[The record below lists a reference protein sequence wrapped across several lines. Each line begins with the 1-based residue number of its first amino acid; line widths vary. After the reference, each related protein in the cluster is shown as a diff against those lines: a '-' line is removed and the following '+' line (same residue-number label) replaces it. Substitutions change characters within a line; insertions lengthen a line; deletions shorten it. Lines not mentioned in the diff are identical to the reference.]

1 MRPIPKKP
9 TILLFFSPLLLVS
22 LASSTIETFSRVVES
37 LSLDET
43 RTARKVK
50 RAALFYTYEPSDC
63 AGQGARCHEKQRREE
78 KRNTI
83 TPDRRRRYQRYE
95 GGGGEGRWL
104 KDRLD
109 DFLRRHPRNT
119 GIGEHENS
127 CNQFSPALAHEPHR
141 VMQYNMWKRASPS
154 NPMSSHPIP

>member
-50 RAALFYTYEPSDC
+50 RAALFYTYKPSDC
-63 AGQGARCHEKQRREE
+63 AGQGARCPRNREE
-78 KRNTI
+78 KRRETRLHLI
-83 TPDRRRRYQRYE
+83 GGGDMKE
-95 GGGGEGRWL
+95 AGGGEGRWL

>member
-1 MRPIPKKP
+1 MK
-9 TILLFFSPLLLVS
+9 
-22 LASSTIETFSRVVES
+22 ET
-37 LSLDET
+37 
-43 RTARKVK
+43 
-50 RAALFYTYEPSDC
+50 
-63 AGQGARCHEKQRREE
+63 
-78 KRNTI
+78 
-83 TPDRRRRYQRYE
+83 
-95 GGGGEGRWL
+95 GGGEGRWL

>member
-1 MRPIPKKP
+1 MCVPSQKSQLFSSSSLPFSSFLSHPRPSKP
-9 TILLFFSPLLLVS
+9 FH
-22 LASSTIETFSRVVES
+22 ASSSHYPSTKHEPRERLNEQPCFIRTSLQIARVKAHDV
-37 LSLDET
+37 T
-43 RTARKVK
+43 RN
-50 RAALFYTYEPSDC
+50 
-63 AGQGARCHEKQRREE
+63 REE
-78 KRNTI
+78 KRRETRLHLI
-83 TPDRRRRYQRYE
+83 GGGDMKE
-95 GGGGEGRWL
+95 AGGGEGRWL
-104 KDRLD
+104 KDKLD

>member
-9 TILLFFSPLLLVS
+9 TILLFFSPPLLVS

-50 RAALFYTYEPSDC
+50 RAALFYTYKPSDC
-63 AGQGARCHEKQRREE
+63 AGQGARCPRNREE
-78 KRNTI
+78 KRRETRLHLI
-83 TPDRRRRYQRYE
+83 GGGDMKE
-95 GGGGEGRWL
+95 AGGGEGRWL